1 MDERTSPND
10 SMPREES
17 PKIDKRVKNFSA
29 LLKARAKAE
38 AKAEQQQ
45 QQTQNTSSAF
55 TPLSSGNAPTA
66 QPRQGS
72 SSRPSSSASTVR
84 PDSVLSFRS
93 EIPNVSNTTVPCQT
107 NSSLTNTPWPFVLV

>member
-45 QQTQNTSSAF
+45 QTQNTSSAF
-55 TPLSSGNAPTA
+55 TPLSSGNAPTP

-93 EIPNVSNTTVPCQT
+93 EIPNVSNTTVPYQT
-107 NSSLTNTPWPFVLV
+107 VLLLTILGLLFCHCS